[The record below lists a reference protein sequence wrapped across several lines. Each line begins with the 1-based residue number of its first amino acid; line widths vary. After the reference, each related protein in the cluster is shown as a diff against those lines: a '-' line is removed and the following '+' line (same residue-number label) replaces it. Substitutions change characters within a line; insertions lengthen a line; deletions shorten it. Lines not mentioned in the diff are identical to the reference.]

1 MRFSPRRWRPRHLLL
16 AWLAYWVGLILVTL
30 RPAIAAILRMSR
42 DPNSHG
48 SASAGFTN
56 DILNVT
62 VAQSGSPIYTGSV
75 SLLTLVL
82 LAAGPPL
89 IIWLMWLVA
98 ASRTNNA
105 GDVSV
110 RSDTRRSEINAA
122 DPRIGIVDASNS
134 KRSALKES

>member
-1 MRFSPRRWRPRHLLL
+1 
-16 AWLAYWVGLILVTL
+16 
-30 RPAIAAILRMSR
+30 MSR

-75 SLLTLVL
+75 SLLSLVL

-89 IIWLMWLVA
+89 IIWLVWLVA

-105 GDVSV
+105 GEATV
-110 RSDTRRSEINAA
+110 RSATPRNEINAA